1 LFEGDIRADLVT
13 RIRQAIPYV
22 KTSPRYMPRT
32 FQASHLPILMGGI
45 GPADFETDGTEGYGS
60 EVLSQNRDIRLLY
73 LSAKLT
79 TGNDAEAEHQCEL
92 FMHELHKFLFGQQRF
107 VTPESNQV
115 YNVRLVSDGGIQTF
129 RFSQEQNAPEY
140 LGVETL
146 VSIHIDTYIE
156 DEGEV

>member
-1 LFEGDIRADLVT
+1 MFEGEARADLVT
-13 RIRQAIPYV
+13 RIRQANPYV
-22 KTSPRYMPRT
+22 KTAPRYMPRT
-32 FQASHLPILMGGI
+32 FQDSHLPILMGGI

-79 TGNDAEAEHQCEL
+79 TGNGAEAERQCEL

-107 VTPESNQV
+107 VTPDSNQA
-115 YNVRLVSDGGIQTF
+115 YSVRLVSDGGIQTF

-140 LGVETL
+140 VGVETL
-146 VSIHIDTYIE
+146 VSARIDTLVQ
-156 DEGEV
+156 DTGV